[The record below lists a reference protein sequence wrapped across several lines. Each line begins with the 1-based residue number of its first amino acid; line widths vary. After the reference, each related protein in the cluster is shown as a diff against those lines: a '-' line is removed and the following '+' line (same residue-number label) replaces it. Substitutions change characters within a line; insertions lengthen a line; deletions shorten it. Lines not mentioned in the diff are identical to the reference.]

1 MRSLEC
7 RASNGTGDDKDST
20 TKTIY
25 MAPYS
30 LHRAHT
36 TLSALQ
42 HKPEW
47 SLSDTA
53 SFDCM
58 HYDGDAALDHLA
70 TKLNLKQ
77 GQHILDIGSGFSAT
91 GRVLCS
97 KYGVD
102 VTGVELQKEVHDL
115 ARLITARNED
125 EKVREG
131 VSSVCADFLAI
142 REEELGTFGFDH
154 VVSLL
159 CIMHLP
165 QKSRETMFKR
175 AARYLKPGGEIYIED
190 FYQKQPLTED
200 DQSKLRNVV
209 ACSHLPETK
218 AYTQDV
224 EAAGFVNVEFDDVS
238 THWTHLLV
246 ERARSYKAEEK
257 RDTELELFYD
267 TVAELFKHGNV
278 GGVRLTAK
286 LRC

>member
-1 MRSLEC
+1 MGSFEC
-7 RASNGTGDDKDST
+7 RASNGTGHDMEST
-20 TKTIY
+20 TKTID
-25 MAPYS
+25 MALYS
-30 LHRAHT
+30 LHRAHAALS
-36 TLSALQ
+36 TLQ
-42 HKPEW
+42 QKPQW

-97 KYGVD
+97 KYGVE

-115 ARLITARNED
+115 ARFITARNED

-131 VSSVCADFLAI
+131 VSSVRANFLTI
-142 REEELGTFGFDH
+142 KEEELGTLGFDH

-165 QKSRETMFKR
+165 QGSRGTMFKR
-175 AARYLKPGGEIYIED
+175 AARYLKPGGKIYVED
-190 FYQKQPLTED
+190 FYQKNPLTED

-209 ACSHLPETK
+209 ACSYLPEIK
-218 AYTQDV
+218 GYIQDV
-224 EAAGFVNVEFDDVS
+224 EVAGFVNVEFDDIS
-238 THWTHLLV
+238 KHWTNLLV
-246 ERARSYKAEEK
+246 ERAKSYKAEK
-257 RDTELELFYD
+257 SRDTELELFYD
-267 TVAELFKHGNV
+267 TVAELFKRGNV

-286 LRC
+286 LLC